1 MKSTGIVRRIDELG
15 RFVLP
20 AEIRKTLG
28 INLGDQLEI
37 HTDKESV
44 ILQKY
49 SPNCLFC
56 GSTEEIKSFGG
67 RRICQKCL
75 DALKEL

>member
-1 MKSTGIVRRIDELG
+1 MKSTGVVRRIDELG

-37 HTDKESV
+37 HIDKDAV
-44 ILQKY
+44 ILKKY
-49 SPNCLFC
+49 SPNCMFC
-56 GSTEEIKSFGG
+56 GGTQEIKSFADQ
-67 RRICQKCL
+67 RICQSCL
-75 DALKEL
+75 DAIKKL